1 MERQKLRARIIEKYG
16 TLGRFC
22 METGITATTVTNT
35 LKGRHT
41 PNPIAIIGWC
51 HLLDIPESEA
61 DIFFDRKVATAQQM
75 EAR

>member
-22 METGITATTVTNT
+22 RATGITATTVTNI

-41 PNPIAIIGWC
+41 PNPLAIIGWC
-51 HLLDIPESEA
+51 HILDIPDEEA
-61 DIFFDRKVATAQQM
+61 SIFFDLDVGKIQQR
-75 EAR
+75 ETR